1 VRAARQDR
9 DWTPSDPRDDP
20 QVGALHRRAKENG
33 DGMQLAGGRPLFR
46 NVTRILLLIGV
57 VTLAVSPATR
67 AENLDEGKAAPRLFA
82 DGCSACHHS
91 ARGLAKGRFT
101 VTLYLF
107 LQQHYASNS
116 SSAWALASYLA
127 SVDQGPRDRSHSAMR
142 RPSPSRT
149 SGSSLRPPMPIPQH

>member
-1 VRAARQDR
+1 
-9 DWTPSDPRDDP
+9 
-20 QVGALHRRAKENG
+20 
-33 DGMQLAGGRPLFR
+33 MQLAAGRPLFR
-46 NVTRILLLIGV
+46 NMARALVLIGV
-57 VTLAVSPATR
+57 ITLVAEAAAR
-67 AENLDEGKAAPRLFA
+67 AENLDQGKPAPRLFA

-127 SVDQGPRDRSHSAMR
+127 SVDQAPRGRPHGPMR
-142 RPSPSRT
+142 RPPSSRA
-149 SGSSLRPPMPIPQH
+149 SGSSLRPPMPVLQH